1 MIIFI
6 LSKILRMTNPHPFTI
21 YNASAGSG
29 KTFTLVK
36 EYLKIL
42 LQSNNTQ
49 QYKHILAIT
58 FTNKAVG
65 EMKERIIEM
74 LTEFSSEDIL
84 KNPNSMFSV
93 LAEELE
99 LKPEVLQKK
108 SKKILNSIIYNY
120 AAFDVSTIDGF
131 THKIIRTFAHDLKL
145 PLNFEVELDQDALL
159 QEAVDSLIAKAG
171 TNKELTKVLVDFAIE
186 KADEDKSWD
195 ISFDF
200 NKIAKL
206 LVKENDVVHI
216 EKIKDK
222 SLEDFKVLKTQIR
235 KDIKNLEDQII
246 EISQNVLQ
254 NISEAGLQF
263 NDFNRS
269 SLPKHF
275 EHLSNKR
282 FHVKFDN
289 KWQTELINN
298 ETLYPKRVT
307 PEIGGTIDSLQP
319 QFITAFQE
327 TKTFIFQY
335 KFLKAFYKNI
345 TPLSVLNAI
354 NKELT
359 NIKLDQNKL
368 LISEFNTLISKEIK
382 DQPTPFIYERLG
394 EKFRYYFIDEFQD
407 TSKLQWQNLI
417 PLIDN
422 SLAGENL
429 KQEKGTAMLVGDSK
443 QAIYRWRGGEAE
455 QFIDLYSKKA
465 LPFQIEQHVDNLP
478 TNYRSYK
485 EIILFNN
492 SFFNYIAETFF
503 NHNDYSNLYIEG
515 SNQNTFNKNEGYIQ
529 LDFLDLKNENRNEI
543 YPQKVLEIIK
553 TCQEKGFTYQDICIL
568 VRKKKEGIAIAEFLN
583 TENIP
588 IMSSETMLIFNSP
601 EVQFIHH
608 ILSLLVQSD
617 NDEIKVK
624 ALNYL
629 TQKFKIE
636 DKHAFFSQHTKESL
650 YQTFK
655 SFETYNI
662 YLTPNQLL
670 QLPLYELAESIVR
683 NFNLVETSNA
693 YVQYYLDFVL
703 EYSQKQ
709 GSSLSGFLEHANN
722 KKDNLSIVSPQG
734 QNAVQIM
741 TIHKSKGLEFPVVI
755 FPYADLNMYKEIEP
769 KEWFPLQAENFNGFS
784 NTLLNYNK
792 EFENYGE
799 IGLQIHNKHQAELQ
813 LDNINLL
820 YVALTRPKEQLYII
834 SKRDVSSND
843 LAEQTSYAS
852 LFINY
857 LKKAQKYQENEIMYS
872 FGNPAKTSKKEST
885 HKQIIEQQEF
895 ITTTKESHN
904 IKIVTNSGYLW
915 NTAQEKAIEK
925 GNLIHNIMAHIK
937 TKEDIAFAIS
947 HFLDKAIINPEQAQ
961 ELQKTVTQI
970 TEHKDLQN
978 FFKAENT
985 IYNERD
991 IISNQEIIR
1000 PDRLVIN
1007 SKNQATIIDY
1017 KTGAINKKYQLQL
1030 EKYQRI
1036 IEEMP
1041 YQVTNKILVYINED
1055 INVVSF

>member
-1 MIIFI
+1 M
-6 LSKILRMTNPHPFTI
+6 NNQHPFTI

-49 QYKHILAIT
+49 QYKYILAIT

-84 KNPNSMFSV
+84 NKPNSMFTV
-93 LAEELE
+93 LTEELQM
-99 LKPEVLQKK
+99 KPELLQKK

-145 PLNFEVELDQDALL
+145 PLNFEVELDQDSLL

-171 TNKELTKVLVDFAIE
+171 TNKQLTKVLVDFAIE

-206 LVKENDVVHI
+206 LVNESDVAHI
-216 EKIKDK
+216 EKLKDK
-222 SLEDFKVLKTQIR
+222 SLDDFKALKTQIK
-235 KDIKNLEDQII
+235 KDLKSLEEEIV
-246 EISQNVLQ
+246 EISKNVLQ
-254 NISEAGLQF
+254 LISEAGLQF
-263 NDFNRS
+263 NDFS
-269 SLPKHF
+269 SSYLPKHF
-275 EHLSNKR
+275 EKLANKN
-282 FHVKFDN
+282 FAVSLDT
-289 KWQTELINN
+289 KWQITLINN
-298 ETLYPKRVT
+298 ETLYPKRLT
-307 PEIGGTIDSLQP
+307 PELGAVIDGLQP
-319 QFITAFQE
+319 QFIKAFE
-327 TKTFIFQY
+327 ATKNLVFQQ

-345 TPLSVLNAI
+345 TPLSVLSAI
-354 NKELT
+354 NQELT
-359 NIKLDQNKL
+359 NLKLDQNKL

-443 QAIYRWRGGEAE
+443 QAIYRWRGGEAD
-455 QFIDLYSKKA
+455 QFIDLYSKKS
-465 LPFQIEQHVDNLP
+465 LPFQVEQHVDNLP

-492 SFFNYIAETFF
+492 SFFKYVAETFF
-503 NHNDYSNLYIEG
+503 SNPDYNNLYIEG
-515 SNQNTFNKNEGYIQ
+515 SKQNTFNTNEGYIQ
-529 LDFLDLKNENRNEI
+529 LEFLDLKNENRDEI
-543 YPQKVLEIIK
+543 YPQKTLEIIK
-553 TCQEKGFTYQDICIL
+553 TCLKNGFTYQDICIL
-568 VRKKKEGIAIAEFLN
+568 VRKKKEGVAIAEFLN

-601 EVQFIHH
+601 EVQFIHN
-608 ILSLLVQSD
+608 ILTLLVQSD

-629 TQKFKIE
+629 TQKFKIK
-636 DKHAFFSQHTKESL
+636 DKHAFFSKHIKQSL
-650 YQTFK
+650 FQTFK

-683 NFNLVETSNA
+683 NFKLIETSNA

-703 EYSQKQ
+703 EYAQKQ

-722 KKDNLSIVSPQG
+722 KKENLSIVSPQG

-755 FPYADLNMYKEIEP
+755 LPYADLNIYKEIEP

-784 NTLLNYNK
+784 STLLNYNK

-799 IGLQIHNKHQAELQ
+799 VGLQIHNKHQAELE

-820 YVALTRPKEQLYII
+820 YVALTRPKEQLFIL
-834 SKRDVSSND
+834 SQRDVSKNE
-843 LAEQTSYAS
+843 LEQPKSFAG

-857 LKKAQKYQENEIMYS
+857 LVQQQKYHENESLYT
-872 FGNPAKTSKKEST
+872 FGNAKKTSTPKVTPKK
-885 HKQIIEQQEF
+885 IIEQQEF

-915 NTAQEKAIEK
+915 NTTQEKAIEK

-937 TKEDIAFAIS
+937 TKEDITFAIS
-947 HFLDKAIINPEQAQ
+947 HFLDKAIINPDQAQ

-970 TEHKDLQN
+970 IEHKALKN
-978 FFKAENT
+978 FFTEENT

-1007 SKNQATIIDY
+1007 AKNEATIIDY
-1017 KTGAINKKYQLQL
+1017 KTGAINNKHQLQL
-1030 EKYQRI
+1030 ENYQRI

-1055 INVVSF
+1055 IHVVTF

>member
-1 MIIFI
+1 
-6 LSKILRMTNPHPFTI
+6 MTNQHPFTI

-42 LQSNNTQ
+42 LQSSNTQ
-49 QYKHILAIT
+49 QYKNILAIT

-74 LTEFSSEDIL
+74 LTAFSSEEIMET
-84 KNPNSMFSV
+84 PNSMFSI
-93 LAEELE
+93 LSEELQLE
-99 LKPEVLQKK
+99 PEKLHSK

-145 PLNFEVELDQDALL
+145 PLNFEVELDQDSLL

-171 TNKELTKVLVDFAIE
+171 TNKELTKILVDFAIE
-186 KADEDKSWD
+186 KADDDKSWD

-206 LVKENDVVHI
+206 LVKENDVAHI
-216 EKIKDK
+216 EKLKDK
-222 SLEDFKVLKTQIR
+222 SLEDFKVLKAQLR
-235 KDIKNLEDQII
+235 KDTKSLEA
-246 EISQNVLQ
+246 EILEITQNVLQ
-254 NISEAGLQF
+254 LIDEAGLQF

-275 EHLSNKR
+275 ENLKNKR
-282 FHVKFDN
+282 FDISFIN
-289 KWQTELINN
+289 KWQVELINGD
-298 ETLYPKRVT
+298 TLYPKRLT
-307 PEIGGTIDSLQP
+307 PELGAVIDGLQP
-319 QFITAFQE
+319 QFIKAFEE
-327 TKTFIFQY
+327 TKKLVFQY

-345 TPLSVLNAI
+345 TPLSVLSAI
-354 NKELT
+354 NQELT
-359 NIKLDQNKL
+359 NIKIDQNKL

-394 EKFRYYFIDEFQD
+394 EKFRHYFIDEFQD

-422 SLAGENL
+422 SLAGQNL
-429 KQEKGTAMLVGDSK
+429 KQEQGTAMLVGDAK
-443 QAIYRWRGGEAE
+443 QAIYRWRGGEAD
-455 QFIDLYSKKA
+455 QFIDLYSKKTD
-465 LPFQIEQHVDNLP
+465 PFQVEQHVDNLP
-478 TNYRSYK
+478 TNFRSYQ
-485 EIILFNN
+485 EIIHFNN
-492 SFFNYIAETFF
+492 AFFKYVAETSLS
-503 NHNDYSNLYIEG
+503 NQDYSELYHEG
-515 SNQNTFNKNEGYIQ
+515 SKQNTFNKNEGYIQ
-529 LDFLDLKNENRNEI
+529 FDFLDLKDEERDEI
-543 YPQKVLEIIK
+543 YPQKVLETIR
-553 TCQEKGFTYQDICIL
+553 TCQTNGYTYQDICIL
-568 VRKKKEGIAIAEFLN
+568 VRKKKEGIAIAEYLN
-583 TENIP
+583 TVGIP

-601 EVQFIHH
+601 EVQFIDN
-608 ILSLLVQSD
+608 ILTLLVQSE

-629 TQKFKIE
+629 SEKFQIK
-636 DKHAFFSQHTKESL
+636 DKHAFFSKHINESL
-650 YQTFK
+650 FQTFK
-655 SFETYNI
+655 SLEDYHIF
-662 YLTPNQLL
+662 LTPNQLL

-709 GSSLSGFLEHANN
+709 GSSLSGFLEYANN
-722 KKDNLSIVSPQG
+722 KKGNLSIVSPQG

-755 FPYADLNMYKEIEP
+755 FPYADLNIYTEIEA

-784 NTLLNYNK
+784 STLLNYTK

-799 IGLQIHNKHQAELQ
+799 VGLQIHNKHQAELE

-834 SKRDVSSND
+834 SKRDVSAKE
-843 LAEQTSYAS
+843 LKEQKTYAG

-857 LKKAQKYQENEIMYS
+857 LQQANKYNESETTFS
-872 FGNPAKTSKKEST
+872 FGNPKKTSKEETRHKE
-885 HKQIIEQQEF
+885 IVEQQEF
-895 ITTTKESHN
+895 ISTTKESHN

-915 NTAQEKAIEK
+915 NTAQQEAIEK
-925 GNLIHNIMAHIK
+925 GNLIHNILAHIK
-937 TKEDIAFAIS
+937 TKEDVLFAIT
-947 HFLDKAIINPEQAQ
+947 HFKETAIINPEQAI
-961 ELQKTVTQI
+961 ELQKTILQI
-970 TEHKDLQN
+970 IDHKELKDY
-978 FFKAENT
+978 FTIENT

-991 IISNQEIIR
+991 IISNHEIIR

-1007 SKNQATIIDY
+1007 ANNEATIIDY
-1017 KTGAINKKYQLQL
+1017 KTGAINKKHQLQL
-1030 EKYQRI
+1030 ENYQRV
-1036 IEEMP
+1036 IEEMS
-1041 YQVTNKILVYINED
+1041 YKVIHKILVYINDD
-1055 INVVSF
+1055 IQVVTF